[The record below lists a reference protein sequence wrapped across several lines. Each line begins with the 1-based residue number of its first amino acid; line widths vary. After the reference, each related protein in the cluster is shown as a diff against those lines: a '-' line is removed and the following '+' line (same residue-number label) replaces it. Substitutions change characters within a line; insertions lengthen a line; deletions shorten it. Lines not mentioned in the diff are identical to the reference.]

1 MGWVCAEVAGTI
13 TWRHPD
19 RARTFRVLFS
29 HRYLHYPQHSAQ
41 LAIIDL
47 PALGGSASPKAMADH
62 IRVPNA
68 LRTTRSTFVLN
79 QPVRDWVDRL
89 L

>member
-1 MGWVCAEVAGTI
+1 
-13 TWRHPD
+13 
-19 RARTFRVLFS
+19 
-29 HRYLHYPQHSAQ
+29 
-41 LAIIDL
+41 
-47 PALGGSASPKAMADH
+47 MADH